1 MNESPADYKMPKS
14 NTPPAGAKPRQPE
27 EIRAAVR
34 RGGLSVAKVVFTRNR
49 RVMASVTDGGS
60 TLRLHE
66 SFAAAPTE
74 VLHAV
79 GRLFSVRTDSGRR
92 VARQVVNEFL
102 ASRISS
108 PTPPRRLPREE
119 LPGDRPHLDWLRAE
133 FDRVNREF
141 FGSTLPAVPLWL
153 SGRMRSRNGHFR
165 AQPLEIVISR
175 RLCVEGAAG
184 EAEHT
189 LRHEMIHLW
198 QHRVGTQPD
207 HGGAFRWWA
216 RRLDVH
222 PRARRPVR
230 WLPGEAS

>member
-1 MNESPADYKMPKS
+1 MAKS
-14 NTPPAGAKPRQPE
+14 KTPTAGAQPKQPE
-27 EIRAAVR
+27 AIRAAVR
-34 RGGLSVAKVVFTRNR
+34 RGGLSVAEVVFTRNR

-92 VARQVVNEFL
+92 VARKVVNEFL
-102 ASRISS
+102 ASRAPSA
-108 PTPPRRLPREE
+108 TPVRRLPREE
-119 LPGDRPHLDWLRAE
+119 LPGDPPHLERLRAE
-133 FDRVNREF
+133 FDRVNRKF
-141 FGSTLPAVPLWL
+141 FGDTLPAVPLWL
-153 SGRMRSRNGHFR
+153 SGRMRSRNGHFSPQ
-165 AQPLEIVISR
+165 ASEIVISR
-175 RLCVEGAAG
+175 RLCTEGVPG

-198 QHRVGTQPD
+198 QHLVGTQPD

-230 WLPGEAS
+230 WLPSEAS

>member
-1 MNESPADYKMPKS
+1 MSKNKARSAAVQPK
-14 NTPPAGAKPRQPE
+14 QPE
-27 EIRAAVR
+27 AIRAAVR
-34 RGGLSVAKVVFTRNR
+34 RGGLSVAEVVFTRNR
-49 RVMASVTDGGS
+49 RVMASLTDGGK

-66 SFAAAPTE
+66 SFATASAE
-74 VLHAV
+74 VLHAL
-79 GRLFSVRTDSGRR
+79 GRLFSVRTDSGKRAARR
-92 VARQVVNEFL
+92 VVNEFL
-102 ASRISS
+102 SSRTSS
-108 PTPPRRLPREE
+108 PTLPRRLPREE
-119 LPGDRPHLDWLRAE
+119 LPGDPPHLDRLRAE

-141 FGSTLPAVPLWL
+141 FGGTLPAVPLWL

-165 AQPLEIVISR
+165 AHPLEIVISR
-175 RLCVEGAAG
+175 RLCVAGAAG

-198 QHRVGTQPD
+198 QHLVGTQPD

-230 WLPGEAS
+230 WLQADPP